1 MSKRPDLEAFFNP
14 SSIAVI
20 GASPKPGSLG
30 RAILDNLL
38 LRYKGKIYPVNPK
51 YRDEL
56 GLKWYRKIS
65 EIPETPELVII
76 AVRADFVPEILRE
89 AGEKGSRA
97 AVIISGGFAES
108 GPKGRELQDEAYKIA
123 KKYGIRVVGPN
134 CIGVYNAL
142 TGVDTFFL
150 PHDRMRRPPRGPI
163 AIISQS
169 GAFLASIMDWAAL
182 EGIGIAKAV
191 NFGNKMDVDEVDMLE
206 YFGWDDDIRVILM
219 YIEGVKP
226 GRGRKFIEA
235 AKEVTKRKPVILLKG
250 GKTSRGASAAAS
262 HTAALAG
269 DHAVFRGALKQ
280 ARIIESDE
288 IIDLF
293 DMGKALAHLRFPRG
307 KRVGIVTNA
316 GGPGVIMVDNL
327 IRYGLEVPEFSQ
339 GLQEKL
345 KQMFPPR
352 VAVKNPVDLTGDAS
366 NEDYEKALNAVVESG
381 EVDIIVVITLM
392 QPPVLTVDLGDL
404 IADIAWKHHEIP
416 FIVVTMG
423 SDIAKRLEERVE
435 GRGIPVY
442 NFPERAARAVYAI
455 AHCSKCG

>member
-1 MSKRPDLEAFFNP
+1 
-14 SSIAVI
+14 
-20 GASPKPGSLG
+20 
-30 RAILDNLL
+30 
-38 LRYKGKIYPVNPK
+38 
-51 YRDEL
+51 
-56 GLKWYRKIS
+56 
-65 EIPETPELVII
+65 
-76 AVRADFVPEILRE
+76 
-89 AGEKGSRA
+89 
-97 AVIISGGFAES
+97 
-108 GPKGRELQDEAYKIA
+108 
-123 KKYGIRVVGPN
+123 
-134 CIGVYNAL
+134 
-142 TGVDTFFL
+142 
-150 PHDRMRRPPRGPI
+150 
-163 AIISQS
+163 
-169 GAFLASIMDWAAL
+169 
-182 EGIGIAKAV
+182 
-191 NFGNKMDVDEVDMLE
+191 
-206 YFGWDDDIRVILM
+206 M

-226 GRGRKFIEA
+226 GRGRRFIEVA
-235 AKEVTKRKPVILLKG
+235 REVTRRKPVILLKG

-269 DHAVFRGALKQ
+269 NHAVFRGALKQ

-327 IRYGLEVPEFSQ
+327 IRYGLDVPEFSPS
-339 GLQEKL
+339 LQEKL

-366 NEDYEKALNAVVESG
+366 NEDYEKALTTVVESG
-381 EVDIIVVITLM
+381 EVDIIVVIALM

-423 SDIAKRLEERVE
+423 SDIAKKLEERVE